1 MLENENKSV
10 DTELKDK
17 IDSVIKNLT
26 DKTVENEAKR
36 KNVSICSH
44 NSHQF
49 DGIQIGADFGIMV
62 TFAYL
67 MKYNLLD
74 IEKFMISESN

>member
-44 NSHQF
+44 NSH
-49 DGIQIGADFGIMV
+49 
-62 TFAYL
+62 
-67 MKYNLLD
+67 
-74 IEKFMISESN
+74 